1 MAFQCILLLK
11 VGRFTLLTSVTSYS
25 FMTTIFS
32 SMSWVLSSSGVVQ
45 DIFLPLGSLQSNP
58 FKNLCGLPLIPITHY
73 AKVLNEK
80 CGLFP

>member
-11 VGRFTLLTSVTSYS
+11 VGRFILLTSVTNYS
-25 FMTTIFS
+25 FVTTVLS
-32 SMSWVLSSSGVVQ
+32 SMSWVLRSSGMVR
-45 DIFLPLGSLQSNP
+45 DIFLTLGSLQSNP

-73 AKVLNEK
+73 AKILNEK